1 MNGSKRSGRVWLV
14 GAGPGDP
21 DLLTVRALRVLQSAD
36 VVLHDRLVG
45 EQVLDCIPDC
55 AERINVGKSCGD
67 HPWPQARIN
76 VALIGRARAGQQ
88 VVRLKGG
95 DPFIF
100 GRGGEEMDAVRA
112 AGLECEVVPGIT
124 AAIGCAAAAGV
135 PLTDRRYTAG
145 CSFVTAH
152 GAAGRDAPDWQALAR
167 SGHTLAIYMGLGQL
181 AEIRD
186 GLLAGGCRPGLPV
199 VLISAGTT
207 AQECRVTGTLG
218 ELAQLAQVPGV
229 VSPAL
234 LVVGEPA
241 ALAQPLPHTAPGT
254 APAGAAAKEAPAFAM
269 AAPLTALRSRMRRH
283 RAA

>member
-1 MNGSKRSGRVWLV
+1 MKSVKVPGRVWLV

-21 DLLTVRALRVLQSAD
+21 DLLTVRALRVLQRAD

-45 EQVLDCIPDC
+45 EQVLDCIPDR

-67 HPWPQARIN
+67 HPWPQERIN
-76 VALIGRARAGQQ
+76 VALIGRARGGQQ

-100 GRGGEEMDAVRA
+100 GRGGEEMEAVRA

-181 AEIRD
+181 AEIRA
-186 GLLAGGCRPGLPV
+186 GLLAGGCAPSLPV
-199 VLISAGTT
+199 ALISAGTT
-207 AQECRVTGTLG
+207 AQECRVTGTLD
-218 ELAQLAQVPGV
+218 ELPRLAQQPGIA
-229 VSPAL
+229 SPAL
-234 LVVGEPA
+234 LLVGEPA
-241 ALAQPLPHTAPGT
+241 ALARPLSQATPKVIPDTASE
-254 APAGAAAKEAPAFAM
+254 AAHAQAVS
-269 AAPLTALRSRMRRH
+269 APLAALRLRIRRRH
-283 RAA
+283 AA